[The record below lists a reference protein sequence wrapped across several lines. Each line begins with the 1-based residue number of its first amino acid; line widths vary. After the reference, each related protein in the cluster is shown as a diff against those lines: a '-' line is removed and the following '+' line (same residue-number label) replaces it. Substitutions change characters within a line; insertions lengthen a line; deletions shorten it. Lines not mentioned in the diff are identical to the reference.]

1 MTKLL
6 PAICVVLLT
15 AAAGC
20 APALIGA
27 GAAGGYKV
35 GTDER
40 TVGQIWDDSTITA
53 RVKAALIGD
62 KRIKARKIDVDTL
75 EQIVA
80 LTGMVGSEAEAE
92 IAVSVARKVAY
103 VKDVKNFL
111 QVGGKS
117 VGQSIDDKVIWSK
130 IRGKLVREKGIRS
143 LNIDVDVNKGVVT
156 LTGAVV
162 TADQKA
168 KVMRIAQTTEGVV
181 KVFDN
186 VLVQRK

>member
-1 MTKLL
+1 MTKRLL
-6 PAICVVLLT
+6 ALCLVLAM

-40 TVGQIWDDSTITA
+40 TVGQMWDDSAITA
-53 RVKAALIGD
+53 RVKTALIGD

-75 EQIVA
+75 EQVVA

-92 IAVSVARKVAY
+92 IAVTVAGRVSY
-103 VKDVKNFL
+103 VRDVKNFL
-111 QVGGKS
+111 QVGSKS

-130 IRGKLVREKGIRS
+130 IKGKLIREKGIRS
-143 LNIDVDVNKGVVT
+143 LNVDVDVNKGVVT
-156 LTGAVV
+156 VTGTVV

-168 KVMRIAQTTEGVV
+168 KILGIARKTAGVV
-181 KVFDN
+181 NVFDN
-186 VLVQRK
+186 ILVQEK